1 MPMRS
6 TNTHYLV
13 LSMPL
18 LNVKVLA
25 SSEVPKPS
33 NNAKKIV
40 KKKPDTKVTKKVSS
54 EENSDTSDKET
65 DEEESEEDE
74 VKPRKKIVPK
84 GKVKTSVQ
92 PKKRKGEETDLSSKK
107 RVKPA
112 KATSEDNSDAED
124 DGKNSEDDQ
133 SSSSP
138 EKPSKVILIY

>member
-1 MPMRS
+1 M
-6 TNTHYLV
+6 

-33 NNAKKIV
+33 NNAKTIV

-74 VKPRKKIVPK
+74 VKPRKKILPK
-84 GKVKTSVQ
+84 GKVKTSVIFNQ
-92 PKKRKGEETDLSSKK
+92 FWAS
-107 RVKPA
+107 
-112 KATSEDNSDAED
+112 
-124 DGKNSEDDQ
+124 
-133 SSSSP
+133 
-138 EKPSKVILIY
+138 I